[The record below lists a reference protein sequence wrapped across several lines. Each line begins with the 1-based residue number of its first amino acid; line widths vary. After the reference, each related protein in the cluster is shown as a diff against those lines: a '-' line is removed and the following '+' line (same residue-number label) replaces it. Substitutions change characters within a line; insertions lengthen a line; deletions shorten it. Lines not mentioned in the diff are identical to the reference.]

1 MRNLIAA
8 VERID
13 TLQVCGRV
21 AAVNGLLNGAQPKG
35 DMSKGDASFAHLFQH
50 GGAGLKAHVAPG
62 PHAGVVCAD
71 SLGNPWKGDY
81 VFNSGNLILDLL
93 HNFFLE
99 NGARTA
105 KLRAYQLTT
114 NPAAR
119 RMSTS

>member
-1 MRNLIAA
+1 
-8 VERID
+8 
-13 TLQVCGRV
+13 
-21 AAVNGLLNGAQPKG
+21 VNGLLNGIEPKG
-35 DMSKGDASFAHLFQH
+35 DMSKGEPSFAGMFS
-50 GGAGLKAHVAPG
+50 GAALKAHVAPG

-81 VFNSGNLILDLL
+81 IFNSGNLILDLL

-119 RMSTS
+119 RMLGYLFTRGGVHATPTRWRWSSSRAWT